1 MKELKL
7 GNLKPPKG
15 SMKSSKRVGRGNGSG
30 YGKTSGRGE
39 KGQKSRAGAKRK
51 PWFEGGQMPF
61 QRRIPKKGFKNPN
74 RTEFNII
81 NVKNLNIF
89 EDGDEITPQ
98 VLKEKGLIK
107 AKGPIKLLG
116 DGVLKK
122 NLKVKLEAISKSA
135 KEKITGAGGT
145 VEEL

>member
-1 MKELKL
+1 MKL